1 MLLIAIVNIVTIRS
15 NGDAQGGAN
24 EQINVAVLSQHLV
37 DGSEVEP
44 GSPARRSWPG
54 LREGA
59 GHGRGRSSCQGSHA
73 TDNTGVSGKNASDG
87 SGDNQ

>member
-37 DGSEVEP
+37 DGSDVEP

-54 LREGA
+54 LSEGA
-59 GHGRGRSSCQGSHA
+59 GHGREAVIMPGQSR
-73 TDNTGVSGKNASDG
+73 DG
-87 SGDNQ
+87 QHWS